1 MGKDDEKARSPFH
14 PRNSGPESPEIS
26 RQDTCKQSKCQAVSR
41 AAVKSTAIAIGQEPG
56 RNVEIR
62 KVGKGSNEDN
72 EKRGTILYCP
82 VKRKYT
88 VKEKQWVS
96 RSLLLFA
103 YSSSDSQHGTLRFR
117 RFSRYD
123 EPSTLSLPI
132 SGIAP
137 IERLTHNPLSKLMGS
152 ARGPVLSPTKSFGKP
167 QRS

>member
-1 MGKDDEKARSPFH
+1 MAPRDLFIAEK
-14 PRNSGPESPEIS
+14 E
-26 RQDTCKQSKCQAVSR
+26 SKC
-41 AAVKSTAIAIGQEPG
+41 
-56 RNVEIR
+56 
-62 KVGKGSNEDN
+62 
-72 EKRGTILYCP
+72 EKGTILYCP

-96 RSLLLFA
+96 RSLLFCA
-103 YSSSDSQHGTLRFR
+103 YLSSGCQHGTPRFR

-152 ARGPVLSPTKSFGKP
+152 ARGPVLSPT
-167 QRS
+167 RSWKASTLLIGLSRRNSDHLFVFQIRRIKRLLFLH